1 MKKVLVLVA
10 VATIFGSIAFAEKV
24 MEVGVKGGLLLN
36 AGTKLAKEK
45 EYKDIMIDEGSTVNE
60 KMTLGGDVG
69 IFGHFGLVDLGPG
82 TFSLQPEVFFSFANG
97 LRYEEKQ
104 YDWSYKASLKYN
116 SLDIAL
122 LVGYDIPVGKISIRP
137 FLGPKVGIPVGKMK
151 CDYDYGE
158 DDDSSLDIKM
168 KGATIGMD
176 FGCGIAIP
184 LGKFVLGAD
193 DRYGIDFNKVKAE
206 FQAYDEYG
214 DYAGKKDFDVLR
226 RGALGINITA
236 GYRF

>member
-1 MKKVLVLVA
+1 MKKVLIWVA
-10 VATIFGSIAFAEKV
+10 AATIFGHFAFAEKV

-36 AGTKLAKEK
+36 AGTKFDMFEDDGYVPDFK
-45 EYKDIMIDEGSTVNE
+45 E

-82 TFSLQPEVFFSFANG
+82 TLSLQPEVFFSFANG
-97 LRYEEKQ
+97 LRLESDDFKMTV
-104 YDWSYKASLKYN
+104 KCN

-137 FLGPKVGIPVGKMK
+137 FLGPKVGIPIGKAK
-151 CDYDYGE
+151 TELNADYPTDDE
-158 DDDSSLDIKM
+158 DFKYDM
-168 KGATIGMD
+168 KGVSIGMD

-193 DRYGIDFNKVKAE
+193 VRYGIDFNKVKAQYE
-206 FQAYDEYG
+206 EDMGGDEV
-214 DYAGKKDFDVLR
+214 GKIR

>member
-10 VATIFGSIAFAEKV
+10 VATIFGSLAFAEKV

-36 AGTKLAKEK
+36 AGTKLTDDMKG
-45 EYKDIMIDEGSTVNE
+45 EGFSSSE

-69 IFGHFGLVDLGPG
+69 IFGHFGLVDLGHG
-82 TFSLQPEVFFSFANG
+82 TLSLQPELFFSFANG
-97 LRYEEKQ
+97 LKQ
-104 YDWSYKASLKYN
+104 ENILDEDDWSWKTTYTYN

-122 LVGYDIPVGKISIRP
+122 LVGYDIPVGKLSIRP
-137 FLGPKVGIPVGKMK
+137 FLGPKVGIPIGKMK
-151 CDYDYGE
+151 LDYDDS
-158 DDDSSLDIKM
+158 DDDDNNKM

-193 DRYGIDFNKVKAE
+193 VRYGIDFNKVKAE
-206 FQAYDEYG
+206 FQTYDEDG

>member
-10 VATIFGSIAFAEKV
+10 AAAIFGQFAFAEKV
-24 MEVGVKGGLLLN
+24 IEVGAKGGLLLN
-36 AGTKLAKEK
+36 AGTKLADNDMFE
-45 EYKDIMIDEGSTVNE
+45 DMDE

-82 TFSLQPEVFFSFANG
+82 TLSLQPEVFFSFGNG
-97 LRYEEKQ
+97 LRAETEDE
-104 YDWSYKASLKYN
+104 DWSYKATYKYN

-122 LVGYDIPVGKISIRP
+122 LVGYDIPVGKLSIRP

-151 CDYDYGE
+151 CEWDDGE
-158 DDDSSLDIKM
+158 DKDTDKM
-168 KGATIGMD
+168 ELKGATIGMD
-176 FGCGIAIP
+176 FGCGVAIP

-193 DRYGIDFNKVKAE
+193 VRYGIDFNKVKVK
-206 FQAYDEYG
+206 FDDEET
-214 DYAGKKDFDVLR
+214 GKTTTEDALR
-226 RGALGINITA
+226 RGHLGINITA

>member
-1 MKKVLVLVA
+1 MKKVLVSVA
-10 VATIFGSIAFAEKV
+10 AATIFGSLAFAEKV

-36 AGTKLAKEK
+36 AGTKITK
-45 EYKDIMIDEGSTVNE
+45 EYKDVNDVDPRSTFNE

-82 TFSLQPEVFFSFANG
+82 TLSLQPEVFFSFANG
-97 LRYEEKQ
+97 LRTEEKQ
-104 YDWSYKASLKYN
+104 EDLSYKESLKYN
-116 SLDIAL
+116 SLDIAI

-137 FLGPKVGIPVGKMK
+137 FLGPKVGIPIGKLK
-151 CDYDYGE
+151 QKYETDGRTGTNK
-158 DDDSSLDIKM
+158 LKT

-193 DRYGIDFNKVKAE
+193 VRYGIDFNKVKAQCE
-206 FQAYDEYG
+206 VYDEDG

>member
-1 MKKVLVLVA
+1 MKKVLVLA
-10 VATIFGSIAFAEKV
+10 AAAAIFGSLAFAEKT

-36 AGTKLAKEK
+36 AGTKSVSGLNGDDSADS
-45 EYKDIMIDEGSTVNE
+45 KD

-69 IFGHFGLVDLGPG
+69 IYGHFGLVDLGPG
-82 TFSLQPEVFFSFANG
+82 TLSLQPEVFFSFANG
-97 LRYEEKQ
+97 LKNEESSD
-104 YDWSYKASLKYN
+104 DWTYKTTLKYN

-137 FLGPKVGIPVGKMK
+137 FLGPKVGIPIGKLK
-151 CDYDYGE
+151 YEG
-158 DDDSSLDIKM
+158 DDGTYKVKM

-176 FGCGIAIP
+176 FGCGVAIP

-193 DRYGIDFNKVKAE
+193 VRYGIDFNKVKIEAE
-206 FQAYDEYG
+206 HEDDNG
-214 DYAGKKDFDVLR
+214 NKDFDVLR
-226 RGALGINITA
+226 RGALGINVTA

>member
-10 VATIFGSIAFAEKV
+10 ATIFGSLAFAEKV

-36 AGTKLAKEK
+36 AGTKLDD
-45 EYKDIMIDEGSTVNE
+45 DIYADLNPSE

-82 TFSLQPEVFFSFANG
+82 TLSLQPEVFFSFANG
-97 LRYEEKQ
+97 VRAEFE
-104 YDWSYKASLKYN
+104 YDYWATQKYN

-137 FLGPKVGIPVGKMK
+137 FLGPKVGIPIGKMK
-151 CDYDYGE
+151 FDNNFE
-158 DDDSSLDIKM
+158 DEDSKKDTKM

-184 LGKFVLGAD
+184 FGKFVLGAD
-193 DRYGIDFNKVKAE
+193 VRYGIDFNKVKLQSKNNDGSTE
-206 FQAYDEYG
+206 DV
-214 DYAGKKDFDVLR
+214 DFFR